1 MTAELT
7 AVGMPAV
14 LVPLPG
20 APGDHQTANAR
31 ALVGAGAAV
40 EIPDAELGTERLAA
54 ELDRLLGDPEGLV
67 AMGRAARALGRP
79 DATARFAD
87 LVEATMTDGGA
98 GAR

>member
-7 AVGMPAV
+7 AVGVPAL

-31 ALVGAGAAV
+31 ALVDAGAAV
-40 EIPDAELGTERLAA
+40 MVPDAELDAARLAA
-54 ELDRLLGDPEGLV
+54 ELERLLGDGARLD
-67 AMGRAARALGRP
+67 AMAAAARALGRP

-87 LVEATMTDGGA
+87 LVEDT
-98 GAR
+98 ARG